1 MKYAPIDEQLKTLYG
16 DGIYLRPLSVADTD
30 LIVDWRN
37 RDFVKENFIYRGAFT
52 KEGHLAWIE
61 NKIKTGEVI
70 QFVLCTDEDKP
81 IGSVYLRDID
91 RTCRKAEYGIFI
103 GEKEALSCGYGTAA
117 AKLAVAFAFE
127 ELGLHKLMLRVLA
140 GNDRAKRSYEK
151 AGFVQEA
158 YLKDEV
164 FLDGGYRDLV
174 LMAWI
179 NPKEEEE

>member
-1 MKYAPIDEQLKTLYG
+1 MKYPPIDKNLKTLYG
-16 DGIYLRPLSVADTD
+16 EGIYLRPLSEADTD

-52 KEGHLAWIE
+52 KEGHLTWIE
-61 NKIKTGEVI
+61 TKIKTGEVV
-70 QFVLCTDEDKP
+70 QFVLCTEKDRA

-91 RTCRKAEYGIFI
+91 KNHRKAEYGIFI
-103 GEKEALSCGYGTAA
+103 GEQDALSCGYGTAA
-117 AKLAVAFAFE
+117 AKLAVSFAFE

-164 FLDGGYRDLV
+164 YLDGRYRDLI
-174 LMAWI
+174 LMACI
-179 NPKEEEE
+179 NPEKEEE